1 MIGPKIM
8 DTVEIHC
15 PECDAAHRVLDKAI
29 VLICEACGAR
39 MGIQPGASSPAR
51 AVIHAPAAERELARF
66 NELKQML
73 HDAREEGE
81 IENFRVAAAEY
92 YSLFAI
98 HFPKNVPARSRE
110 EVKQWLRESVIA
122 DELNTFDPDVKH
134 AFDTYTRSMGDMELM
149 EEDPILWARTILEA
163 ATRYYRT
170 LIEHPDSPGEVFNL
184 PPETYARKAL
194 GPYLG
199 SMVNMLGE
207 DAVKRIQQE
216 VLGPK

>member
-1 MIGPKIM
+1 MS
-8 DTVEIHC
+8 TVDIQC
-15 PECDAAHRVLDKAI
+15 PECKAAHAVLEQAI

-39 MGIQPGASSPAR
+39 MGIAAGSGSGAK
-51 AVIHAPAAERELARF
+51 AVAHVPNMEKELARF

-73 HDAREEGE
+73 QDAREQGE
-81 IENFRVAAAEY
+81 LENFRVAAAEY

-98 HFPKNVPARSRE
+98 HFPKNVPARKRD

-122 DELNTFDPDVKH
+122 DELNNFDPDVKH
-134 AFDTYTRSMGDMELM
+134 AFDTYTRAMGDMELM
-149 EEDPILWARTILEA
+149 EEDPILWARKILEA
-163 ATRYYRT
+163 ATRYYKT

-194 GPYLG
+194 GPYLS

-207 DAVKRIQQE
+207 DAVKGLQKE
-216 VLGPK
+216 VLDAK

>member
-1 MIGPKIM
+1 MERIM
-8 DTVEIHC
+8 NTVDIHC
-15 PECDAAHRVLDKAI
+15 PECDAAHTVLEGSI

-39 MGIQPGASSPAR
+39 MGIQAGSRSQGK
-51 AVIHAPAAERELARF
+51 AVAHVPNVEKELARF

-73 HDAREEGE
+73 QDAREQGE
-81 IENFRVAAAEY
+81 LENFKVTAAEY

-98 HFPKNVPARSRE
+98 HFPKNVPARSRD

-122 DELNTFDPDVKH
+122 DELNNFDPDVKH
-134 AFDTYTRSMGDMELM
+134 AFDTYARAMGDMELM
-149 EEDPILWARTILEA
+149 EDDPVLWARKILEA

-170 LIEHPDSPGEVFNL
+170 LIEHPDCPGEAFNL

-194 GPYLG
+194 APYLT

-207 DAVKRIQQE
+207 DAVKSIQKE
-216 VLGPK
+216 VLGTR